1 MSKNLNEYIGCQRTA
16 KNPKVEAGR
25 GARRST
31 ERRKGPIRKP
41 SRKDDIHGLRDH
53 HSYES

>member
-1 MSKNLNEYIGCQRTA
+1 MSKNLDEYIGCQRTA